1 MCEIILVGLIGCG
14 ALAESVWSM
23 MRVAMRASAVDE
35 WLE

>member
-1 MCEIILVGLIGCG
+1 MCEIILVGLMACG

-23 MRVAMRASAVDE
+23 MRVAMRATAVDE